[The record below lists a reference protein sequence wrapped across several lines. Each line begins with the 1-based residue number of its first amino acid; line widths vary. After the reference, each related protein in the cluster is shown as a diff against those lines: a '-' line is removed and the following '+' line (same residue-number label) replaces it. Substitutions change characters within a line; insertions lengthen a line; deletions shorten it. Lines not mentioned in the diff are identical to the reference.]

1 MATETWQDNV
11 HFHTA
16 TTPMVQHTT
25 QTLALAMGRV
35 LFGGFFVYS
44 GLHHFIS
51 LHELAGFTAAKGVPF
66 PELAVAGSGAM
77 VLAGGLSVLTGF
89 VPRIGAALI
98 ILFLIGVTPAM
109 HNFWAEQGPMRVAD
123 MGNFFKNVAL
133 IGGACIAAALPTPW
147 PGMFGHHRTEPPS
160 ASMP

>member
-11 HFHTA
+11 HIRTG

-25 QTLALAMGRV
+25 ETLALAMGRV

-51 LHELAGFTAAKGVPF
+51 LHELASFAAAKGTPL

-77 VLAGGLSVLTGF
+77 VLVGGLSVLTGVF
-89 VPRIGAALI
+89 PRVGAALI
-98 ILFLIGVTPAM
+98 ILFLVGVTPAM

-133 IGGACIAAALPTPW
+133 IGGACVAAALPTPW
-147 PGMFGHHRTEPPS
+147 PSVFGHHRAEHPP
-160 ASMP
+160 ASIP